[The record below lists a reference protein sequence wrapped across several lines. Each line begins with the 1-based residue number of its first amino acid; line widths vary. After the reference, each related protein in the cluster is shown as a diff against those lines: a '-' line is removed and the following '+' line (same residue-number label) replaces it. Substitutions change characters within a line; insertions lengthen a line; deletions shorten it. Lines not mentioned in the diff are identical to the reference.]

1 MTDLLDFIFDTYE
14 IPETVDF
21 VFDSSNPSFTT
32 LSTTRAFSLLRREL
46 AWVAVLRA
54 LTKGDTKDLE
64 KFVQKVATFDPNAC
78 QWILENLHEL
88 LGANDGY
95 TEPLAKLYTS
105 LIRENV
111 PLEVKTPAISNLA
124 SYVQVAL
131 ESEHAALQ
139 TSALPW
145 KDLAAQ
151 VKIGSAEKGF
161 NRDRADADLQLEG
174 CLVGS
179 RSVTPGRQLSGTEI
193 QEWAT
198 RLRFALAEETVCA
211 RGGF

>member
-1 MTDLLDFIFDTYE
+1 MIELLDFVFDTYE
-14 IPETVDF
+14 IPDTVDF

-46 AWVAVLRA
+46 AWVTVLKA
-54 LTKGDTKDLE
+54 LTNGDTKNLE
-64 KFVQKVATFDPNAC
+64 PFVQKVATFDPNAC
-78 QWILENLHEL
+78 QWILEHLHEL
-88 LGANDGY
+88 LGGNDRY
-95 TEPLAKLYTS
+95 TEPLVKLYTS
-105 LIRENV
+105 LIRGNV

-124 SYVQVAL
+124 SYIQVAL
-131 ESEHAALQ
+131 ESEHTALQ

-145 KDLAAQ
+145 SDLAAQ

-161 NRDRADADLQLEG
+161 NRDRADANLQLEG
-174 CLVGS
+174 CIVGS
-179 RSVTPGRQLSGTEI
+179 RSVTPGQQLSGTEI

-211 RGGF
+211 RFGF